1 MKLGIIG
8 TGALGSA
15 IARDLVKAGYE
26 LVLSNSR
33 GPDSLEDV
41 ALDLGP
47 LAKPGTVRDAA
58 AADVVFLAVPW
69 NQVKSALTGL
79 PPWGGRIVVD
89 ATHPVAAPAGTTSS
103 EIVASLVPGA
113 RLVKAFNTL
122 PPPLL
127 LADPLKGEGHRVLF
141 LSGDDHAARET
152 VARLIESIGF
162 APIDLGTLIEGGKLQ
177 QYPGGPLPRLDLVK
191 FSKSR

>member
-1 MKLGIIG
+1 MTASG
-8 TGALGSA
+8 
-15 IARDLVKAGYE
+15 E
-26 LVLSNSR
+26 LVR
-33 GPDSLEDV
+33 
-41 ALDLGP
+41 
-47 LAKPGTVRDAA
+47 VRA
-58 AADVVFLAVPW
+58 
-69 NQVKSALTGL
+69 STGL
-79 PPWGGRIVVD
+79 IGGLTRSPL
-89 ATHPVAAPAGTTSS
+89 TLYET
-103 EIVASLVPGA
+103 GA